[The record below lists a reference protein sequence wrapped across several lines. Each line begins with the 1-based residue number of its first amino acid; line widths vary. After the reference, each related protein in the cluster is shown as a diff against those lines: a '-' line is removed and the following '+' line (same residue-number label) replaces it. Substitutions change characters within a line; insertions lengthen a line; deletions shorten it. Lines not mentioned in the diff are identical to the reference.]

1 MPSFQHDGL
10 TLHYEDEGAGK
21 PIIFLHEFGGDTRS
35 WSDQLA
41 YFSTHPD
48 SSRRALALSA
58 RGYPPSDV
66 PDQPDKYGWQQ
77 NRDDVIALLDHLS
90 IEQADLV
97 GLSMGGYIALIT
109 ALAYPDRIGSVVCAS
124 TGSGAY
130 LPSRQAFIDDA
141 LASADAIQTQ
151 NMVPA
156 EQMAL
161 APNRIQLRDK
171 DPAAWDEFVVHLA
184 SHPAIGAAHTLREV
198 QARRPA
204 LADFSDQIARCKH
217 PVLILVGDEDEPC
230 LDASLWL
237 KRQMP
242 LSGLKIYPK
251 SGHLLNLE
259 LPDQF
264 NDDIMAFFTHVETGQ
279 WKLRSQTEFSSMFS
293 PVDEH
298 S

>member
-1 MPSFQHDGL
+1 MAFFEHDGL
-10 TLHYEDEGAGK
+10 TLHYEDEGTGRAVV
-21 PIIFLHEFGGDTRS
+21 FLHEFGGDART
-35 WSDQLA
+35 WTDQLR
-41 YFSTHPD
+41 YFSTHAD
-48 SSRRALALSA
+48 SPRRTVILSA

-66 PDQPDKYGWQQ
+66 PAQADKYGWQQ
-77 NRDDVIALLDHLS
+77 NRDDVIALLDHLC

-109 ALAYPDRIGSVVCAS
+109 ALHYPDRIGSLVCAS

-130 LPSRQAFIDDA
+130 LPTRQAFIDDA
-141 LASADAIQTQ
+141 NVSAEAIQAH

-161 APNRIQLRDK
+161 APNRIQLK
-171 DPAAWDEFVVHLA
+171 HKNPEAWDEFVANLA
-184 SHPAIGAAHTLREV
+184 SHPATGAAHTLREV
-198 QARRPA
+198 QAKRPA
-204 LADFSDQIARCKH
+204 LADFSKEIEACKN

-242 LSGLKIYPK
+242 LSGLKIYPR

-259 LPDQF
+259 MPDQF
-264 NDDIMAFFTHVETGQ
+264 NEDIMAFFSMVEKGD
-279 WKLRSQTEFSSMFS
+279 WKARSASSFTSMFS
-293 PVDEH
+293 AVDDA
-298 S
+298 

>member
-1 MPSFQHDGL
+1 MPFFQHDGL
-10 TLHYEDEGAGK
+10 TLHYEDEGTGR
-21 PIIFLHEFGGDTRS
+21 PLVFLHEFGGDART
-35 WSDQLA
+35 WADQLR
-41 YFSTHPD
+41 YFSTHPTHP
-48 SSRRALALSA
+48 RRTLILSA

-66 PDQPDKYGWQQ
+66 SEDAADYGWQQ

-90 IEQADLV
+90 IETADVV

-109 ALAYPDRIGSVVCAS
+109 ALRYPDRIGSVVCAS

-141 LASADAIQTQ
+141 MTSADIIQKQ
-151 NMVPA
+151 NSVPA
-156 EQMAL
+156 EQMGL
-161 APNRIQLRDK
+161 APNRIQLKDK
-171 DPAAWDEFVVHLA
+171 DPQAWQQFVAHLA

-198 QARRPA
+198 QAKRPA
-204 LADFSDQIARCKH
+204 LAEFQDEITACMC

-242 LSGLKIYPK
+242 LSGLKIYPR

-259 LPDQF
+259 MPEQF
-264 NDDIMAFFTHVETGQ
+264 NQDIMTFFCAVDDGH
-279 WKLRSQTEFSSMFS
+279 WKPRSATSFASMFS
-293 PVDEH
+293 PVDPE
-298 S
+298 